1 MRDYIGFERSTRGTG
16 SESRTGQ
23 LCLVTARWLKI
34 KKSIQSIDAYPPRCA
49 GREPSF
55 ESTRRVDYNVVKAV
69 RNTGVEWR
77 NRKWRNR
84 IGPRIRDNP
93 CVLHT
98 VEINIL
104 IFSLGRYAHRA
115 LLKLVLKKNKKETI
129 VASGSA
135 NRTVGCL
142 RGRLRR
148 DVKTITQPGKCCLR
162 VPRQKHNAGRSF

>member
-1 MRDYIGFERSTRGTG
+1 M
-16 SESRTGQ
+16 GQ
-23 LCLVTARWLKI
+23 LCLAYGSLVENQ
-34 KKSIQSIDAYPPRCA
+34 KSIQSIDAYPPRCA
-49 GREPSF
+49 GREPPF

-69 RNTGVEWR
+69 RNTGVGWR

-115 LLKLVLKKNKKETI
+115 LLTRIEKE
-129 VASGSA
+129 
-135 NRTVGCL
+135 
-142 RGRLRR
+142 
-148 DVKTITQPGKCCLR
+148 
-162 VPRQKHNAGRSF
+162 

>member
-1 MRDYIGFERSTRGTG
+1 MGQALSRYG
-16 SESRTGQ
+16 S
-23 LCLVTARWLKI
+23 LVENQ
-34 KKSIQSIDAYPPRCA
+34 KSIQSIDAYPPRCA
-49 GREPSF
+49 GREPPF

-69 RNTGVEWR
+69 RNTGVGWR

-115 LLKLVLKKNKKETI
+115 LLN
-129 VASGSA
+129 SY
-135 NRTVGCL
+135 
-142 RGRLRR
+142 
-148 DVKTITQPGKCCLR
+148 
-162 VPRQKHNAGRSF
+162 